1 MEAMARISTS
11 LLASSSC
18 LLGARSFLKKF
29 KGGRILG
36 LKDWDSS
43 YSYTSQTKLG
53 QEGKQ

>member
-1 MEAMARISTS
+1 MARISTS